1 VGREDREVVLVDRS
15 EGGALKWLVVGAA
28 LGAGIALLFAP
39 KAGKDLRR
47 DLKKGIRRARELAD
61 DTIHEFRRERE
72 GGGDTTEERAVPA
85 GAYVDEEDEDG
96 EDEEPAPAERPPRPS
111 LVSAREEL
119 ERRLAAAR
127 ARRQAVAPEEEEPV
141 A

>member
-1 VGREDREVVLVDRS
+1 MGRDEREVVVVDRN

-28 LGAGIALLFAP
+28 LGAGLALLFAP
-39 KAGKDLRR
+39 KTGKDLRR
-47 DLKKGIRRARELAD
+47 DLKKGMRRARELAD
-61 DTIHEFRRERE
+61 DTLEEFRRER
-72 GGGDTTEERAVPA
+72 GGEDTEERAVAA
-85 GAYVDEEDEDG
+85 GAYIDEEDEDAG
-96 EDEEPAPAERPPRPS
+96 DEEPATPERPPRPS

-127 ARRQAVAPEEEEPV
+127 ARRQAATPEEEEPV

>member
-1 VGREDREVVLVDRS
+1 MAREDREVVVVDRNG
-15 EGGALKWLVVGAA
+15 GGALKWLVVGAA
-28 LGAGIALLFAP
+28 LGAGLALLFAP
-39 KAGKDLRR
+39 KTGKDLRR

-61 DTIHEFRRERE
+61 DTLEEFRRES
-72 GGGDTTEERAVPA
+72 GDDSEERAVPA
-85 GAYVDEEDEDG
+85 GAYLDEEDEDAG
-96 EDEEPAPAERPPRPS
+96 DEEPATPERPPRPS

-127 ARRQAVAPEEEEPV
+127 ARRQSVTPEEEEPV

>member
-1 VGREDREVVLVDRS
+1 VAREDREVVVVDRN
-15 EGGALKWLVVGAA
+15 EGGALRWLIVGAA
-28 LGAGIALLFAP
+28 LGAGLALLFAP
-39 KAGKDLRR
+39 KTGKDLRR

-61 DTIHEFRRERE
+61 DTLQEFRRDR
-72 GGGDTTEERAVPA
+72 GGDDTEERAVPA
-85 GAYVDEEDEDG
+85 GAYVDEEDEEVG
-96 EDEEPAPAERPPRPS
+96 DEEPATPERPPRPS

-127 ARRQAVAPEEEEPV
+127 ARRQSVTPEEEEPV